1 MALRWLLMAV
11 VFRHAS
17 ERLGQPF
24 EVWKVPFL
32 DFIYAFY
39 YLVAGVAALKAKRIR
54 WKN

>member
-1 MALRWLLMAV
+1 LVRWLVMGFL
-11 VFRHAS
+11 FHQAS
-17 ERLGQPF
+17 IRLGQRF
-24 EVWKVPFL
+24 EAWKVPFL